1 MEGNNMVTARQAYE
15 IMNKHIR
22 KNPDDKIIKC
32 AYTKDAYVFGV
43 KERPDCG
50 EMAVDKN
57 TGEVYVMSI
66 IDYAECVESGD
77 VHEIDINTLNKSNIA

>member
-1 MEGNNMVTARQAYE
+1 MVTVKEAYE
-15 IMNKHIR
+15 IMNKHIS
-22 KNPDDKIIKC
+22 KNSYDKIINC

-43 KERPDCG
+43 KEHPDCG

-57 TGEVYVMSI
+57 TGRVYIMNI

-77 VHEIDINTLNKSNIA
+77 VHEIDMRTFERL

>member
-1 MEGNNMVTARQAYE
+1 MVTVKEAYE
-15 IMNKHIR
+15 IMNKHIS
-22 KNPDDKIIKC
+22 KNPYDKIING

-43 KERPDCG
+43 KEHPDCG

-57 TGEVYVMSI
+57 TGRVYIMNI

-77 VHEIDINTLNKSNIA
+77 VHEIDMRTFERL